1 MELGFSALQA
11 DSLASELPWKFKLPK
26 WKWKSLSHAGL
37 FATPWTIQFME
48 LSRPEYWSGWPFPSL
63 GDLPNPGINLN
74 KIPLCLLGPNWSMAN
89 DCYKRVWET
98 HSVSFERGG
107 SKHTFNTY
115 YMERSGTSTFIFLK
129 ISLTIVPQSP
139 LLLPYH
145 LCSLSELSW

>member
-1 MELGFSALQA
+1 MCAISFLRKAKESESHSIVS
-11 DSLASELPWKFKLPK
+11 DSLRP
-26 WKWKSLSHAGL
+26 
-37 FATPWTIQFME
+37 PWTLQSME
-48 LSRPEYWSGWPFPSL
+48 FSRPEYWSGWPFPSL

-115 YMERSGTSTFIFLK
+115 YMEKSGTSTFIFLK

-145 LCSLSELSW
+145 LCSLSELSWQTMSSPQFLF